1 MGIFSLFAMFSR
13 SSSSNNKNSMTSQ
26 FKSQYTLEERM
37 KQSSNILNKYKD
49 SVPIYID
56 FTNLSKTIEKSKF
69 VIPNGFTIGQLL
81 TAIRMKLT
89 LSPACALFIFI
100 NNRLVPVTAVI
111 STVYQEN
118 KDEDGF
124 LYVCCSEENTFG

>member
-1 MGIFSLFAMFSR
+1 MFIFSKSK
-13 SSSSNNKNSMTSQ
+13 SNNSINKNSMTNQ
-26 FKSQYTLEERM
+26 FKTQYTLEERI

-56 FTNLSKTIEKSKF
+56 FTNLSKQIEKSKF
-69 VIPNGFTIGQLL
+69 VIPNGFTVGQLL
-81 TAIRMKLT
+81 TAIRMKMT
-89 LSPACALFIFI
+89 LNPACALFIFI
-100 NNRLVPVTAVI
+100 NNHLVPVTSII
-111 STVYQEN
+111 SNVYQEN

>member
-1 MGIFSLFAMFSR
+1 MFSR
-13 SSSSNNKNSMTSQ
+13 SKSNNNSSNKNSMTSQ
-26 FKSQYTLEERM
+26 FKTQYTLEERI

-69 VIPNGFTIGQLL
+69 VIPNGFTVGQLL
-81 TAIRMKLT
+81 TAIRMKMT

-100 NNRLVPVTAVI
+100 NNRLVPVTSVI
-111 STVYQEN
+111 SSVYQEN

>member
-1 MGIFSLFAMFSR
+1 MFSR
-13 SSSSNNKNSMTSQ
+13 SSNSNNKNSMTSQ

-37 KQSSNILNKYKD
+37 KQSSNILSKYKD

-69 VIPNGFTIGQLL
+69 VIPNGFTVGQLL

-89 LSPACALFIFI
+89 LNPACALFIFI
-100 NNRLVPVTAVI
+100 NNRLVPVTSVI
-111 STVYQEN
+111 STVYQEH

>member
-1 MGIFSLFAMFSR
+1 MFSR
-13 SSSSNNKNSMTSQ
+13 SKTASKTSMTSQ

-49 SVPIYID
+49 SVPIFID
-56 FTNLSKTIEKSKF
+56 FTNLSKPIEKSKF
-69 VIPNGFTIGQLL
+69 VIPNGFTVGQLL
-81 TAIRMKLT
+81 TAIRMKMT
-89 LSPACALFIFI
+89 LNPACALFIFI
-100 NNRLVPVTAVI
+100 NNRLVPVTSNI
-111 STVYQEN
+111 SSVYEIN

>member
-1 MGIFSLFAMFSR
+1 
-13 SSSSNNKNSMTSQ
+13 MTSQ
-26 FKSQYTLEERM
+26 FKSQYTLEERI

-69 VIPNGFTIGQLL
+69 VIPNGFTVGQLL
-81 TAIRMKLT
+81 TAIRMKMT

-100 NNRLVPVTAVI
+100 NNRLVPVTSVI

>member
-1 MGIFSLFAMFSR
+1 MFSR
-13 SSSSNNKNSMTSQ
+13 SKSNSTNNTTMTSQ
-26 FKSQYTLEERM
+26 FKSQYTIEERK

-56 FTNLSKTIEKSKF
+56 FTTLSKPIEKSKF
-69 VIPNGFTIGQLL
+69 VIPNGFTMGQLL
-81 TAIRMKLT
+81 TAIRMKMSLN
-89 LSPACALFIFI
+89 PACALFIFI
-100 NNRLVPVTAVI
+100 NNRLIPVTTVV
-111 STVYQEN
+111 STVYETN

>member
-1 MGIFSLFAMFSR
+1 MFSR
-13 SSSSNNKNSMTSQ
+13 SKINSTNNTTMTSQ
-26 FKSQYTLEERM
+26 FKSQYTIEERK

-56 FTNLSKTIEKSKF
+56 FTNLSKPIEKSKF
-69 VIPNGFTIGQLL
+69 VIPNGFTMGQLL
-81 TAIRMKLT
+81 TAIRMKMSLN
-89 LSPACALFIFI
+89 PACALFIFI
-100 NNRLVPVTAVI
+100 NNRLIPVTTVV
-111 STVYQEN
+111 STVYETN